1 MAKKVETK
9 KLSIDC
15 PIDLLD
21 RLGRLSDCGDIPRQR
36 LIVNFIGVGVD
47 YLEASMKVDI
57 LSLVVLM
64 RYLKK
69 NAIIWA
75 DKISKSKIDGFDMP
89 E

>member
-21 RLGRLSDCGDIPRQR
+21 RLDRLADYGDIPRQR
-36 LIVNFIGVGVD
+36 LIVNLIDVGVD
-47 YLEASMKVDI
+47 YLEASRKVGI

-64 RYLKK
+64 RDLKK
-69 NAIIWA
+69 NATIWA

-89 E
+89 K